1 MFNSVSGFSLR
12 SAHFLKL
19 TIMLKRVSV
28 LIVLGVILSFSGC
41 VHEETEDCVQGIRLR
56 FTYTLNNQQVN
67 LFGANVE
74 MVTVFAFDESGKYLN
89 TYSSKGTTL
98 TKDYVMT
105 LPLKAGKYSFVVLG
119 GNLSSYQIVE
129 MINSATDEI
138 SSELKQGQTDIQK
151 LAFLIDANPPAS
163 GPLVIDNMLTD
174 LYHGVIMGFE
184 SPLGVVSEAT
194 VDLIK
199 DTNNINIM
207 ILGMDYLYKYI
218 EDMGGDI
225 KNVLAF
231 DVFSDNGRYMYD
243 NSPDLYS
250 HELNYK
256 FFNTRVNGD
265 TLCTTTRI
273 LRLFATNDPTV
284 LSVKIPDKTDI
295 YSTNLVSAIMQN
307 PDYNSQTDLDR
318 EDQYNFVIRFQPDY
332 TVEITINDWEI
343 VSIVPSN

>member
-1 MFNSVSGFSLR
+1 MFNSVSGPNLR
-12 SAHFLKL
+12 SAHFSKF
-19 TIMLKRVSV
+19 TIMLRRVSV

-98 TKDYVMT
+98 SKDYVMT
-105 LPLKAGKYSFVVLG
+105 LPLKAGRYSFIVLG
-119 GNLSSYQIVE
+119 GNLSSYQIGE

-138 SSELKQGQTDIQK
+138 SSELKQGKTDMQK
-151 LAFLIDANPPAS
+151 LAFLIDGNPPAS
-163 GPLVIDNMLTD
+163 GQLVIDKMLTD
-174 LYHGVIMGFE
+174 LYHGVLLGLE
-184 SPLGVVSEAT
+184 APLGVISEAT

-207 ILGMDYLYKYI
+207 ILGMDYLYKYV
-218 EDMGGDI
+218 EDMGADI
-225 KNVLAF
+225 DNILAF
-231 DVFSDNGRYMYD
+231 DVFSNNGRYMYD
-243 NSPDLYS
+243 NSPDQYA

-265 TLCTTTRI
+265 TLWTTSRI
-273 LRLFATNDPTV
+273 LRLFAKNDPTV

-332 TVEITINDWEI
+332 SVEITINDWKI
-343 VSIVPSN
+343 VIIVPSN